1 MIENIRLAFQGI
13 WSHKLRSVL
22 TMLGI
27 IIGIAAI
34 ITIVSTIKGTNE
46 QIKENLIGAGNNVVT
61 VQLNQSGYP
70 YDMSWGSIPAGV
82 RTITEETRLELEE
95 ISGVEKATVYNSRSY
110 ASQVFYG
117 NTQFNGAVYGIDSHY
132 MSVYGYQVKSGRG
145 FTESDYANFRKV
157 ILLDTVAV
165 SNLFGGENP
174 VGKSLEISNDVFTVV
189 GVVALSEEFIPT
201 INTLNDYWLY
211 ADTSSGSI
219 YMPAT
224 VWPTAFRFDE
234 PQNVALKTK
243 NTDVM
248 TTAGKEAADLL
259 TQKQIVNQ
267 NGSFDYRSQDMLEQA
282 QQLQSMSESTNAQLI
297 WIASIS
303 LIVGGIG
310 VMNIMLVSVTER
322 TSEIGLKKAIG
333 AKKKRIALQ
342 FLTEAAVL
350 TSLGGIV
357 GVISGVGLAE
367 LISNVMQIPVAIS
380 VPAIMISVVFSMLIG
395 IVFGLVPAVKA
406 ANLNPIEALRRN

>member
-1 MIENIRLAFQGI
+1 MIENIRLSFQGI
-13 WSHKLRSVL
+13 WSHKLRSIL

-61 VQLNQSGYP
+61 VKLNQSGYP
-70 YDMSWGSIPAGV
+70 YDMSWNGIPEGV
-82 RTITEETRLELEE
+82 RTITEETRQELEA
-95 ISGVEKATVYNSRSY
+95 ISGVEKASLYHSRSY
-110 ASQVFYG
+110 ADQVYYA
-117 NTQFNGAVYGIDSHY
+117 NTQFNGEMYGIDENY
-132 MSVYGYQVKSGRG
+132 LSVYGYQVKSGRG
-145 FTESDYANFRKV
+145 FTQADYDNFRKV
-157 ILLDTVAV
+157 ALVDTTAV
-165 SNLFGGENP
+165 TTLFAGENP
-174 VGKSLEISNDVFTVV
+174 VGKSIEISGDVFTVA
-189 GVVALSEEFIPT
+189 GVVALSEEFAPT
-201 INTLNDYWLY
+201 INSYNDYWLY

-219 YMPAT
+219 YLPAS
-224 VWPTAFRFDE
+224 VWPTAYRFDE
-234 PQNVALKTK
+234 PQNVALKVK

-248 TTAGKEAADLL
+248 TTAGKAAADLL
-259 TQKQIVNQ
+259 TEKQIANS
-267 NGSFDYRSQDMLEQA
+267 NGNFDYRSQDMLEQA

-333 AKKKRIALQ
+333 AKKKRILSQ

-350 TSLGGIV
+350 TSLGGII

-367 LISNVMQIPVAIS
+367 LISNMMQIPVAVS
-380 VPAIMISVVFSMLIG
+380 VPAILISVVFSMLIG
-395 IVFGLVPAVKA
+395 IIFGLVPAVKA